1 MSNINIFN
9 RTLRVFPEAQFRSAL
24 REGKK
29 LCSAVMTQSFR
40 SVDAKTLLAFFED
53 ACAKRNPR
61 GYVDLYPCGLSD
73 ATEDVRLL
81 PTYAVLAVGVWLM
94 NAAPDQMSADARTA
108 LSELSAAAFAPWIM
122 GDGADISCVLD
133 FLQAPL
139 RILASVDAGAFLDA
153 FPGLCPEMEAFF
165 SNCIPQIRS
174 GAEGSS
180 GSASLMRQLIEA
192 WDHNEILIF
201 VYGTLMSGQRAS
213 GYLDG
218 CELLGRYCLRDC
230 AMYNLGAYPGIVP
243 QEGESVVGEVYR
255 VPADRL
261 PELDAYEGEGSLY
274 HRRTVTVEREGGRV
288 LAQAYVYARRPTGE
302 PMREPWGSKGSD
314 RVWYA
319 AYGSNLSAERFACY
333 LQGGVC
339 RENGKSYAGCSDKT
353 LWSES
358 CLRDYPGRMY
368 FGQKSGSWEGKGV
381 AFFDPAQPGKTH
393 MRLYQISRAQLHE
406 VQAQE
411 GLSPRW
417 YGRLVTLG
425 VHEDGCPI
433 YTFTSE
439 ARHGHNAP
447 SAAYLDLIRAALI
460 GECGLPAAE
469 ADAYLDICRA
479 N

>member
-1 MSNINIFN
+1 MNYTNIFN
-9 RTLRVFPEAQFRSAL
+9 RSLRVFPEAQFRSAL

-29 LCSAVMTQSFR
+29 LYDAVMTQSFR
-40 SVDAKTLLAFFED
+40 SVDSETLLAFFKD
-53 ACAKRNPR
+53 VCTKRNPH

-81 PTYAVLAVGVWLM
+81 PTYAVLAIGIWLM
-94 NAAPDQMSADARTA
+94 NTAPKQMSADARTS
-108 LSELSAAAFAPWIM
+108 LSELNTAAFAPWIM
-122 GDGADISCVLD
+122 GDGADISGVLD
-133 FLQAPL
+133 FLQVPF
-139 RILASVDAGAFLDA
+139 RMLASVDTKAFLEA
-153 FPGLCPEMEAFF
+153 FPGLCPEMEAFL
-165 SNCIPQIRS
+165 SNCIPQIRA
-174 GAEGSS
+174 GAEDSS
-180 GSASLMRQLIEA
+180 ESAVLMRRLIEA

-218 CELLGRYCLRDC
+218 SELIGRYCLHDY

-243 QEGESVVGEVYR
+243 QEGETVIGEVWR
-255 VPADRL
+255 VPAERL

-274 HRRTVTVEREGGRV
+274 HRRTVTVEREGRCV
-288 LAQAYVYARRPTGE
+288 PAQAYIYAHRPTGE
-302 PMREPWGSKGSD
+302 LMREPWGSKGSD

-333 LQGGVC
+333 IQGGTC
-339 RENGKSYAGCSDKT
+339 KENGKSYDGCADKT
-353 LWSES
+353 LWSDS

-368 FGQKSGSWEGKGV
+368 FGQKSGSWDGKGV
-381 AFFDPAQPGKTH
+381 AFYDPSQPGETH

-411 GLSPRW
+411 GHSPSW
-417 YGRLVTLG
+417 YGKLVTLG
-425 VHEDGCPI
+425 IHEDGCPI

-439 ARHGHNAP
+439 KHQEHNMP
-447 SAAYLDLIRAALI
+447 SDAYLNLIRTALI
-460 GECGLPAAE
+460 GECGLSVQE
-469 ADAYLDICRA
+469 ADTYLHICRA